1 MPDTFQTQAN
11 RWWEQEENRPAQT
24 IFNLLRHWDQTQGAI
39 QASNL
44 RNMRLY
50 ANREVQSL
58 SIAQY
63 VLSASQDYMAGGLFG
78 GAFWN
83 RPNRITLNVVKSCID
98 TLYSK
103 LGKNKI
109 KPTFMTTGGRI
120 RSRQKARQLNKAIFG
135 MLWNCDA
142 YNIAAMALKDAF
154 IFGTGF
160 VKILRDKNNRIILE
174 RIFPDEIAIDPA
186 DGYYGKPR
194 NLFNRKF
201 VSRDYLI
208 ELFPEYKTEIM
219 SVRQTDISFTG
230 AAQDTILVCEAWHL
244 GEDGKHVIA
253 IDGFTLLNEDY
264 LEEDYPI
271 AIIKYSESSIGF
283 FGTGVAEDLLGIQVE
298 INRILLHIQESM
310 RLISHP
316 RIFIESGSK
325 VNTRHITNEIGTI
338 IPYTGNPPI
347 INIPPSV
354 GEENFRQLENLYQ
367 KAFQIVGVSALSA
380 QSQKPAGLNSGAAL
394 REYND
399 IETERFART
408 AQQFEQFIIDIA
420 HKIINELDK
429 TPNYEISTQS
439 KDGLERVKWKDIRL
453 PRNDYILHCFPT
465 SAMPQTPALRLQW
478 VQEMLQSGFIDLSSA
493 LDLLDFPDLDSY
505 NQITLAP
512 IRLIHKMIEDIIF
525 EEKYVAPEPFFDLN
539 NCKKWGQHYYAWCLT
554 ESDTVSEKSLDMLRT
569 WIDDCNALIAQAQIK
584 AQQTLPPTM
593 AELGMPGL
601 QQMLQQQPVPNM
613 QQ

>member
-11 RWWEQEENRPAQT
+11 RWWEQEDNRPAQT

-120 RSRQKARQLNKAIFG
+120 KSRQKARQLNKAIFG

-142 YNIAAMALKDAF
+142 YNICAMALKDSF

-160 VKILRDKNNRIILE
+160 VKVLRDKKNRIKLE

-186 DGYYGKPR
+186 DGYYGNPR
-194 NLFNRKF
+194 NLFHRKF
-201 VSRDYLI
+201 VSRDYLL
-208 ELFPEYKTEIM
+208 ELFPEYHDQIM

-244 GEDGKHVIA
+244 GDDGRHVIA
-253 IDGFTLLNEDY
+253 IDGFTLLNEEWT
-264 LEEDYPI
+264 EEDYPI

-283 FGTGVAEDLLGIQVE
+283 FGTGIAEDLLGIQVE

-316 RIFIESGSK
+316 RIFIETGSK
-325 VNTRHITNEIGTI
+325 INTRHIINEIGTI
-338 IPYTGNPPI
+338 VPYTGTPPI
-347 INIPPSV
+347 INVPPSV
-354 GEENFRQLENLYQ
+354 GEENFKQLENLYQ

-408 AQQFEQFIIDIA
+408 AQQFEQLFIDLA
-420 HKIINELDK
+420 YKICRELDK
-429 TPNYEISTQS
+429 TPEYEISTQS
-439 KDGLERVKWKDIRL
+439 KEGLEKLKWADIRL
-453 PRNDYILHCFPT
+453 SKDDYIISCFPT

-478 VQEMLQSGFIDLSSA
+478 VQEMLEAGFIDPTSA

-512 IRLIHKMIEDIIF
+512 LRLIHKMIEGIIF
-525 EEKYVAPEPFFDLN
+525 DHKYTAPEPFFDLN
-539 NCKKWGQHYYAWCLT
+539 NCIKWGQLYYSWCL
-554 ESDTVSEKSLDMLRT
+554 SEERDFDGKALDMLRQ
-569 WIDDCNALIAQAQIK
+569 WIDECNSLLAQAKLQ

-593 AELGMPGL
+593 GDLGLPGL
-601 QQMLQQQPVPNM
+601 PQMIQGQNVA
-613 QQ
+613 